1 MKISQFL
8 LMLTIA
14 FTTSVMAVER
24 SPSTDN
30 ATAYIISPV
39 NGETVSNPVTVIF
52 GLKNMGV
59 APAGIKKPHTGH
71 HHLLINAGQIPE
83 INQPIPSD
91 DHHQHFGKGQT
102 EVSLTLPLGKNTLQL
117 MLGDHFH
124 IPHNPP
130 VISKKIT
137 ITVE

>member
-8 LMLTIA
+8 LMLTIPC
-14 FTTSVMAVER
+14 TTSVMAVEP

-30 ATAYIISPV
+30 ATTYIISPV

-71 HHLLINAGQIPE
+71 HHLLINAGQIPK